1 MDIQILKLEAPFE
14 YIYCNGEVG
23 KHIATYIVGETKV
36 DEKGEYHLETHS
48 HPIVKYWNSP
58 QGVVWNKAELTDCE
72 VLCDDTDKCID
83 PYTFGMLC
91 IQRANQKREEAEAKG
106 ETEWMEPS
114 DEAETLKRKISRY
127 GIEFCSFEDDDVFEV
142 AVEVGSCSSGY
153 FAQAMMPDLLIYFNF
168 TEPTLEELAK
178 QLTEERL
185 WQEEFFDHKVKI
197 RYKPEGSMAQGF
209 VESL

>member
-1 MDIQILKLEAPFE
+1 METQILKLEAPFE

-72 VLCDDTDKCID
+72 VLCDDTNKSVD
-83 PYTFGMLC
+83 PYTFSLLC
-91 IQRANQKREEAEAKG
+91 IELSELRNQADEAKG
-106 ETEWMEPS
+106 DVGYNDPS
-114 DEAETLKRKISRY
+114 GEAVPLKEKLKHY
-127 GIEFCSFEDDDVFEV
+127 GIGFRVPEDGEEFEV
-142 AVEVGSCSSGY
+142 AVEVGKCHEGY
-153 FAQAMMPDLLIYFNF
+153 FAQALSPDYLIYFNYV
-168 TEPTLEELAK
+168 EPNLEELAK
-178 QLTEERL
+178 RLTEERE
-185 WQEEFFDHKVKI
+185 WQEEFFENKVKI
-197 RYKPEGSMAQGF
+197 RYTPESTLAQGF